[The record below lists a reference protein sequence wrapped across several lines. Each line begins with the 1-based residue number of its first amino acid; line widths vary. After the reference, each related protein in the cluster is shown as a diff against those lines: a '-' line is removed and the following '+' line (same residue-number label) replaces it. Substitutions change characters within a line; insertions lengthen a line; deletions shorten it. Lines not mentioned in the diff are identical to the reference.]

1 MKVAILNGNAK
12 AENARFDE
20 YLNDLSDQLTSSGHE
35 VSNLKLRDLDLAY
48 CIGCLECWVKTPGI
62 CKTDD
67 DGREVSRVYINSDFV
82 LWASPVVMGFYSA
95 LLKMVTD
102 KFIGHVHPYGVF
114 VEGEVHHA
122 PRYEKYPLGGL
133 LLEKDSE
140 TDEED
145 IQIISNIH
153 SRTMLNFKSSLAFTK
168 LTLDPVEEVANAIN
182 SI

>member
-1 MKVAILNGNAK
+1 MQITILNGNPEDRSTHLDK
-12 AENARFDE
+12 YVDQ
-20 YLNDLSDQLTSSGHE
+20 LSDRLNSSGHS
-35 VSNLKLRDLDLAY
+35 VTKLTLRDMDLAY
-48 CIGCLECWVKTPGI
+48 CIGCLDCWVKTPGM

-102 KFIGHVHPYGVF
+102 KFVGHVHPYGVF
-114 VEGEVHHA
+114 VDGEVHHA

-153 SRTMLNFKSSLAFTK
+153 NRTMLNFKSSLAFTK